1 MYLNKDKFSS
11 YVNNNPLYLEYIRDE
26 ISEGKDYRIH
36 KPFDKFFKNL
46 MVLAGE
52 GLMAIIGY
60 PIEIKHFH
68 DSEKVNEILGELHI
82 DKLLESLEEIM
93 FIVEFQTNPITNDD
107 KRRFGSYQALVH
119 KETKK
124 EVIVIIIS
132 MTAKEDSHESYG
144 YGDEYMYTPHIIS
157 LTKLDTYLYL
167 NNIKDIAL
175 NKKRPSTKDI
185 AALLLIPLMEE
196 DREKSKKL
204 IFETSK
210 IANSLSGLDE
220 STLKSIK
227 INQSILAQAMLDE
240 DEISEYVRIGKM
252 DDEEFF
258 ENFGKYIEQ
267 IEIKKARDESKSE
280 IISNILSKGLSFAE
294 TAELTGLAI
303 DEISRIS
310 RAK

>member
-1 MYLNKDKFSS
+1 M
-11 YVNNNPLYLEYIRDE
+11 
-26 ISEGKDYRIH
+26 
-36 KPFDKFFKNL
+36 
-46 MVLAGE
+46 
-52 GLMAIIGY
+52 
-60 PIEIKHFH
+60 
-68 DSEKVNEILGELHI
+68 
-82 DKLLESLEEIM
+82 
-93 FIVEFQTNPITNDD
+93 
-107 KRRFGSYQALVH
+107 
-119 KETKK
+119 
-124 EVIVIIIS
+124 
-132 MTAKEDSHESYG
+132 
-144 YGDEYMYTPHIIS
+144 
-157 LTKLDTYLYL
+157 
-167 NNIKDIAL
+167 
-175 NKKRPSTKDI
+175 
-185 AALLLIPLMEE
+185 LLIPLMEE